1 MAMKDLIRELASIDR
16 MLFVVGGGACVSEM
30 YSDGQTEPEFH
41 DRWGMI
47 ESGPW
52 HLHLDMSSIEQAQF
66 VEAENH
72 GAPMLYYVRF
82 SDASDETIVR
92 AYFPNPYLDESDKRA
107 EFQPEKLALFEKVR
121 DRFVNGEDVVFVKR
135 PKGG

>member
-1 MAMKDLIRELASIDR
+1 MSMKDLIKELASINR

-30 YSDGQTEPEFH
+30 YSDGQTEPEFR

-82 SDASDETIVR
+82 SDAEGETIVR
-92 AYFPNPYLDESDKRA
+92 AYFPNPYLDESDKRTD
-107 EFQPEKLALFEKVR
+107 FQPDKLAIFEDMR

>member
-1 MAMKDLIRELASIDR
+1 MSMETLITDLASIDR

-30 YSDGQTEPEFH
+30 YSDGKTEPQFH

-52 HLHLDMSSIEQAQF
+52 HLHLDMSSVKQAQF
-66 VEAENH
+66 VEAEDH

-82 SDASDETIVR
+82 SDSSDETLVR
-92 AYFPNPYLDESDKRA
+92 AYFPNPYLNDA
-107 EFQPEKLALFEKVR
+107 EERVDFQPAKLAAFEEMR
-121 DRFVNGEDVVFVKR
+121 DRHVNGEDVVFVKR
-135 PKGG
+135 PKNA

>member
-1 MAMKDLIRELASIDR
+1 MSIKELIRELASIDR

-30 YSDGQTEPEFH
+30 YSDGQTEPEFR

-82 SDASDETIVR
+82 SDSEGETIVR
-92 AYFPNPYLDESDKRA
+92 AYFPNPYLDDSDKRTD
-107 EFQPEKLALFEKVR
+107 FQPARLAIFEDMR
-121 DRFVNGEDVVFVKR
+121 DRFVNGDDVVFVKR

>member
-1 MAMKDLIRELASIDR
+1 MSMKSLIRELASINR

-30 YSDGQTEPEFH
+30 YSDGRTAPEFH

-52 HLHLDMSSIEQAQF
+52 HLHLDMSSIKQAQF
-66 VEAENH
+66 VEADNH
-72 GAPMLYYVRF
+72 GAPKLYYVRF
-82 SDASDETIVR
+82 SNASEETIVR
-92 AYFPNPYLDESDKRA
+92 AYFPNPYLDESDKRT
-107 EFQPEKLALFEKVR
+107 EFQTEKLVLFEEVR
-121 DRFVNGEDVVFVKR
+121 DRHVNGKDVVFVKR

>member
-1 MAMKDLIRELASIDR
+1 MSMKKLIRELASIDR

-82 SDASDETIVR
+82 SDTEGETIVR

-107 EFQPEKLALFEKVR
+107 EFQPEKLALFEEVR

>member
-1 MAMKDLIRELASIDR
+1 MSFRTLIRDLAAIDR

-30 YSDGQTEPEFH
+30 YGDGKTEPEFH

-52 HLHLDMSSIEQAQF
+52 HLHLDMSSIKQAQF
-66 VEAENH
+66 VEAEDH

-82 SDASDETIVR
+82 PMRRT
-92 AYFPNPYLDESDKRA
+92 
-107 EFQPEKLALFEKVR
+107 
-121 DRFVNGEDVVFVKR
+121 R
-135 PKGG
+135 PSSERIFRIHTWMIPTRGQSFSLRSWRRSRRCGTDL

>member
-1 MAMKDLIRELASIDR
+1 MSMKNLITDLASINR

-30 YSDGQTEPEFH
+30 YSDGQTEPQFH

-52 HLHLDMSSIEQAQF
+52 HLHLDMSSIKQAQF
-66 VEAENH
+66 VEAEDH

-82 SDASDETIVR
+82 SDPSDETLVR
-92 AYFPNPYLDESDKRA
+92 AYFPNPYLNDD
-107 EFQPEKLALFEKVR
+107 
-121 DRFVNGEDVVFVKR
+121 
-135 PKGG
+135 GGAGQNSSPPGWPPSRRYGTGT